1 MSELHAWLGELGL
14 DKYAEAFEVEEVGLD
29 QIAALSDA
37 DLKTLGLPLGP
48 RRAIREAA
56 RGLAEDTSVPAG
68 EAPMLDAER
77 RQITVMF
84 CDLVGSTA
92 LAEQLD
98 PEDLRRLLQAYQK
111 ACGDVM
117 DSYAGHVAQYLG
129 DGLMVYFGWP
139 VAHEDD
145 GERAVK
151 AAIETVEAVK
161 AVPAPAPLQVRIG
174 IATGPVVVGETTSD
188 ATMPKLAVGETPNL
202 AARLQGL
209 AAADE
214 IVVAPGTRR
223 LIGGA
228 IACEDMGEHVLRGIV
243 EPVRAHK
250 VLGPG
255 AAGGRFEAAHPEPLE
270 GMVGRDSEIAMLL
283 DRWQLAQ
290 GGEGQTVLLCGE
302 PGIGKSRIVEELRQR
317 IADEEHVSILYQCSA
332 HHRNTALY
340 PITDYFARASGFD
353 RRDRAEQKLE
363 KLDALV
369 DQNNLCVD
377 EVSPLFA
384 LSLGIP
390 TGDRYPALNMSP
402 HRLRE
407 KTAEALVMRGVE
419 LSKSHTLLVVVED
432 AQWMDPTTEEAL
444 ALFVDYSRDIS
455 ALLIATYRP
464 EYEPA
469 WRGHSNVTQL
479 TLNRLGKRQAAR
491 LVNQLTGGRSLPQE
505 VSEQLVAKAD
515 GIPLFIEELTRTV
528 LDSGLLVDGVD
539 GFMLSGPLPALAVPM
554 TLHDSL
560 MARLDKLA
568 SVKDLVQIG
577 ACIGRDFAYELL
589 AAVSGMES
597 GALDEALDAMVS
609 SGLVFRSGT
618 PPDAVYTF
626 KHMLIQETAH
636 DALLKSRR
644 QQIHA
649 NIARA
654 LEADFQDIATTQP
667 EMLATHYTA
676 GELPL
681 QALPFWLA
689 AGEMAVEGSANV
701 EAIRHLRQGLA
712 LIAELPESAD
722 RDRLEL
728 RFQNALSTPLIAN
741 RGYADAETNRCHAR
755 ARELSEQ
762 LDDGSLTFPA
772 LYGQSVSH
780 IVLAHNDDA
789 HAVANA
795 FLHLAE
801 EQSDIASMVMGQRLV
816 GLTRIYLGRP
826 DIARVHLERA
836 LGLYDPEQHHGLAYH
851 YAQDPLVATLT
862 LRSWSLLLLGFEA
875 QSSIDRE
882 RALAAARDLGHGHT
896 LAYCLFY
903 AGVLQDYLRRDSRA
917 LAAHAEQLATL
928 CERQSMVTWLPFAE
942 AGKGW
947 IEAIEGDAAKGT
959 AAIAATVEARDSG
972 QACFNTT
979 LLLAMLAE
987 GQARCGER
995 DSAVASLD
1003 QALAFAEDTN
1013 ERWLVADILRQKG
1026 EMSGDTEILRQAI
1039 ATARAQSAKPFEVRG
1054 AITLATLWHAEGKLD
1069 QARTILADCC
1079 RDIAEDHDFP
1089 ELDQGRGL
1097 LTDLGG

>member
-1 MSELHAWLGELGL
+1 VSDFHAWLGQLGL

-37 DLKTLGLPLGP
+37 DLKSLGLPLGP
-48 RRAIREAA
+48 RRAILEAA
-56 RGLAEDTSVPAG
+56 RGLAEETQVPVG
-68 EAPMLDAER
+68 EAPVLDAER

-92 LAEQLD
+92 LAEQID

-111 ACGDVM
+111 ACGTVM
-117 DSYAGHVAQYLG
+117 DRYGGHVAQYLG

-139 VAHEDD
+139 AAHEDD
-145 GERAVK
+145 AERAVL
-151 AAIETVEAVK
+151 AAIETLDAVK
-161 AVPAPAPLQVRIG
+161 VVRAPAPLQVRIG

-209 AAADE
+209 AAGDA
-214 IVVAPGTRR
+214 IVIAPATRR

-243 EPVRAHK
+243 EPVRAHT

-255 AAGGRFEAAHPEPLE
+255 AASGRFAAAHPDPLD
-270 GMVGRDSEIAMLL
+270 GIVGRDSEIAMLL

-317 IADEEHVSILYQCSA
+317 IADEDHVSILYQCSA

-340 PITDYFARASGFD
+340 PITDYFARTSGFD
-353 RRDRAEQKLE
+353 RRDTAEQKLD
-363 KLDALV
+363 KLDALIA
-369 DQNNLCVD
+369 QNNLCVD

-384 LSLGIP
+384 LSLGIAA
-390 TGDRYPALNMSP
+390 GDRYPALNMSP

-407 KTAEALVMRGVE
+407 RTAEALVMRGVE
-419 LSKSHTLLVVVED
+419 LSKRHTLLVVVED

-444 ALFVDYSRDIS
+444 AMFVDYSREIS
-455 ALLIATYRP
+455 VLLIATYRP
-464 EYEPA
+464 EYEPG

-491 LVNQLTGGRSLPQE
+491 LVDQVTGGKALPAE
-505 VSEQLVAKAD
+505 VRDQIVAKAD

-528 LDSGLLVDGVD
+528 LDSGLLIDGED
-539 GFMLSGPLPALAVPM
+539 GFVLSGPLPELAVPM

-568 SVKDLVQIG
+568 PVKDLVQIG

-589 AAVSGMES
+589 AAISGMAS
-597 GALDEALDAMVS
+597 DALDEALDIMVS
-609 SGLVFRSGT
+609 SGLVFRSGS

-649 NIARA
+649 KIAKV

-676 GELPL
+676 GGLPL

-701 EAIRHLRQGLA
+701 EATRHLRQGLA
-712 LIAELPESAD
+712 LIAALPESAD

-728 RFQNALSTPLIAN
+728 RFQNALSTPLIAS
-741 RGYADAETNRCHAR
+741 RGYADTETNRTHAR
-755 ARELSEQ
+755 AQVLSER
-762 LDDGSLTFPA
+762 LGDGSLPFPA
-772 LYGQSVSH
+772 LYGQCVSH
-780 IVLAHNDDA
+780 TVLARNDDA

-795 FLHLAE
+795 FLRLAE
-801 EQSDIASMVMGQRLV
+801 EQSDIASMVMGQRIV

-826 DIARVHLERA
+826 DIARVHLDRA
-836 LGLYDPEQHHGLAYH
+836 LGLYDPAQHHGLAYH

-875 QSSIDRE
+875 QSAIDRQ

-903 AGVLQDYLRRDSRA
+903 AGVLQDYLRRDTAA
-917 LAAHAEQLATL
+917 LAEHAEQLATL

-942 AGKGW
+942 AGRSW
-947 IEAIEGDAAKGT
+947 IEAIQGDAAKGT
-959 AAIAATVEARDSG
+959 AAIAATLEARDSS

-979 LLLAMLAE
+979 LLLTMLAE
-987 GQARCGER
+987 GQERCGEQNQ
-995 DSAVASLD
+995 AIASLD
-1003 QALAFAEDTN
+1003 QALAFADDTN
-1013 ERWLVADILRQKG
+1013 ERWLVADILRHKG
-1026 EMSGDTEILRQAI
+1026 EMSGDMEILRQAV
-1039 ATARAQSAKPFEVRG
+1039 ATARAQSAKPFEVR
-1054 AITLATLWHAEGKLD
+1054 AATALARHWQSEGKTDL
-1069 QARTILADCC
+1069 ARDCLAESCQ
-1079 RDIAEDHDFP
+1079 DITETHDFP
-1089 ELDQGRGL
+1089 ALGAARAL
-1097 LTDLGG
+1097 LENLGA